1 MLIYCCNLLYN
12 LPLSHTETPKPD
24 TVSFRL
30 LVLLPLSAQESIVKA
45 EEAKAKRKSAVAALR
60 KNLHKLKKDE
70 EGVKAAARAE
80 EAQKKKDEELFK
92 VRPSLHIHFTFR
104 IRTL

>member
-1 MLIYCCNLLYN
+1 M
-12 LPLSHTETPKPD
+12 
-24 TVSFRL
+24 
-30 LVLLPLSAQESIVKA
+30 KA
-45 EEAKAKRKSAVAALR
+45 EEAKSKRKSAVAALR

-92 VRPSLHIHFTFR
+92 VKGFYDRLYTSHSEYVSVM
-104 IRTL
+104 